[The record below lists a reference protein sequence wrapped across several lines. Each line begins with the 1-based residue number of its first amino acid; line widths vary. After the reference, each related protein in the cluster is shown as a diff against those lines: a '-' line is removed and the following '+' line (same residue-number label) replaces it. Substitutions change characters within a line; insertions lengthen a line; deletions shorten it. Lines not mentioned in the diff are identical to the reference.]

1 MPALLNPF
9 GNQPRLRELK
19 VSTTAWLLG
28 VSTKVVRE
36 HFDWFQLPD
45 GASGAGRSGGH
56 WVIDAEAVRAH
67 ITASYTGDEAAARL
81 LMLDRVIERAVAA
94 PRMPKNGPGP
104 PLSAAVFRWSAGAD
118 SVPVWRRSS

>member
-9 GNQPRLRELK
+9 GNQPRLRDLK

-36 HFDWFQLPD
+36 HPDWFALPD
-45 GASGAGRSGGH
+45 GTTGMRRSGGH
-56 WVIDAEAVRAH
+56 WAINAGAVRAY
-67 ITASYTGDEAAARL
+67 IEANYFGDEAAARL
-81 LMLDRVIERAVAA
+81 MMLERVIDRTAAA

-104 PLSAAVFRWSAGAD
+104 PLSAAVFSWSMGTD

>member
-28 VSTKVVRE
+28 VSTKVVRK
-36 HFDWFQLPD
+36 HLDWFEMPD
-45 GASGAGRSGGH
+45 GAPGARRSGGH
-56 WVIDAEAVRAH
+56 WVIDADAVRRYIEA
-67 ITASYTGDEAAARL
+67 TGGEQAEVRL
-81 LMLDRVIERAVAA
+81 MMLERVIDRAATA

-104 PLSAAVFRWSAGAD
+104 PLSAAVFKWSVGSD
-118 SVPVWRRSS
+118 RVPVWRRSS